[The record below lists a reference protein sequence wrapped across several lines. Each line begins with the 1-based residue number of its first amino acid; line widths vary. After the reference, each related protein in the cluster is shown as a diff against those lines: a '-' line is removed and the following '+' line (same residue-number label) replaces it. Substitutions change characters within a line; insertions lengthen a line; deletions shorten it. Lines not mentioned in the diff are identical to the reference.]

1 MPSISLR
8 AHYDGKTIR
17 LDEPFDLPDSAQ
29 LIVTVLETVQADSE
43 RAGWIDLSRRGLTRA
58 YGDSEPEYSIAD
70 VLP

>member
-1 MPSISLR
+1 MPTISLK

-17 LDEPFDLPDSAQ
+17 LDEPFDLPEGAQ
-29 LIVTVLETVQADSE
+29 LIVTVLEAQPDGE
-43 RAGWIDLSRRGLTRA
+43 RAGWIDLSSRGLART

>member
-1 MPSISLR
+1 MPSISLK

-17 LDEPFDLPDSAQ
+17 LDEPFDLPEGAP
-29 LIVTVLETVQADSE
+29 LIVTVLEAEQPEGE
-43 RAGWIDLSRRGLTRA
+43 RAGWGDLSARGLARA